1 MNDWERRER
10 LDARGKDELPLVRD
24 SHEMAKQ
31 YSPGACRICNGVK
44 DGFNIQSEAGCPSR
58 QAPKVPLRG

>member
-1 MNDWERRER
+1 MKVIR
-10 LDARGKDELPLVRD
+10 
-24 SHEMAKQ
+24 HEMSGNGAYREAVKEV
-31 YSPGACRICNGVK
+31 SPGACRICNGVK